1 MISNK
6 IVEWMIYQKVISLE
20 ERKLYL
26 YALQSFY
33 FSIAP
38 FILAI
43 LIGSVMKQFLNGVFL
58 GITISIVR
66 KYSGG
71 YHAKKVWIC
80 HFFSVVIL
88 IGCFILF
95 SYIQIRFVFFVF
107 ETGAVISLSILSP
120 IQSTDHT
127 LDQSE
132 KTKYK
137 KVTAILAIGCEI
149 FEIILAIFGKEY
161 IAKTIGTGIMVVALL
176 QWPCILKIK

>member
-1 MISNK
+1 MPFLFGGYFD
-6 IVEWMIYQKVISLE
+6 WL
-20 ERKLYL
+20 
-26 YALQSFY
+26 FY
-33 FSIAP
+33 FV
-38 FILAI
+38 FI
-43 LIGSVMKQFLNGVFL
+43 
-58 GITISIVR
+58 
-66 KYSGG
+66 YSD
-71 YHAKKVWIC
+71 KIC
-80 HFFSVVIL
+80 FF
-88 IGCFILF
+88 
-95 SYIQIRFVFFVF
+95 YF